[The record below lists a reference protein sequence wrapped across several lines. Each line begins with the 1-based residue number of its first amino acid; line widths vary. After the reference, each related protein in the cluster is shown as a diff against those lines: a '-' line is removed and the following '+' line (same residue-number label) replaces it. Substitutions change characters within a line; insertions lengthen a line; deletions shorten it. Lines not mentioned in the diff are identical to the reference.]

1 MTTSR
6 SDLRPKRR
14 WRRAAWIAGTVLV
27 VLIGLIG
34 LRILALRSFDR
45 GPLPPK
51 LSEIENLPVSLPDGK
66 RVTLRQL
73 IRPGVPTLV
82 SLWATWCP
90 PCRMEAP
97 KIAALRTK
105 MGPDRLNLVYLNVR
119 DQFSSRQDRN
129 AFLNSYGIRSDSYAV
144 LDDGLIDKLT
154 NSKNNFI
161 PRTML
166 FDRAGQPVG
175 KITGYNPIA
184 LDRMEGL
191 IGE

>member
-1 MTTSR
+1 MTISR

-90 PCRMEAP
+90 PCR
-97 KIAALRTK
+97 
-105 MGPDRLNLVYLNVR
+105 
-119 DQFSSRQDRN
+119 
-129 AFLNSYGIRSDSYAV
+129 
-144 LDDGLIDKLT
+144 
-154 NSKNNFI
+154 
-161 PRTML
+161 
-166 FDRAGQPVG
+166 
-175 KITGYNPIA
+175 
-184 LDRMEGL
+184 
-191 IGE
+191 